1 VLYIIKQELIKI
13 NRFFTDE
20 EIRDGKLELF
30 DENVHHI
37 RNVLKLNEK
46 EQLILVKNKK
56 ELLCSIDKI
65 EKNSIIVSIEKELS
79 EKKENSF
86 SLTLIQG
93 VPKGDKSDFIVEKAV
108 EAGATEIIF
117 VNSKRS
123 VAVVEKN
130 KAEKKLERWQKIA
143 RSAACQSGRLIIPEV
158 KCEFDLSKMD
168 FSGYGLKLLCYED
181 EKNTSLKEVLENSH
195 DIKSIAVF
203 IGPEGGIDKKEAE
216 QLIKNGFECVSLGE
230 RILRCET
237 AGLYTLACINYELN

>member
-1 VLYIIKQELIKI
+1 MIKI

-20 EIRDGKLELF
+20 EIINGKIELF

-37 RNVLKLNEK
+37 RNVLKLGEK

-65 EKNSIIVSIEKELS
+65 EKNSIIVSVEKELS
-79 EKKENSF
+79 ENKENPF

-108 EAGATEIIF
+108 EAGATQIVF
-117 VNSKRS
+117 VNTKRC

-130 KAEKKLERWQKIA
+130 KASKKLERWQKIA
-143 RSAACQSGRLIIPEV
+143 KSAACQSGRLVIPDV
-158 KCEFDLSKMD
+158 KCEFDVLKTD
-168 FSGYGLKLLCYED
+168 FSEFDLKLLCYED
-181 EKNTSLKEVLENSH
+181 EKETSLKEVLKANS
-195 DIKSIAVF
+195 DAKNVAVF

-216 QLIKNGFECVSLGE
+216 HLIKNGFECVSLGK